1 MPAERLVLFD
11 FSDRREPSTLRLL
24 DGTGRILLQGYLP
37 GDPAEVREVCLRLAA
52 GLDLTLDCRGPPKQT
67 LAPERPLVPAA
78 APEDPPLDLVQPQTQ
93 AMLF

>member
-1 MPAERLVLFD
+1 M
-11 FSDRREPSTLRLL
+11 
-24 DGTGRILLQGYLP
+24 LQGYLP
-37 GDPAEVREVCLRLAA
+37 GDPAAVRDVARRRAA
-52 GLDLTLDCRGPPKQT
+52 GRDVPPACRGPPKQT